1 MVLAVFDKTD
11 RLVKSHHK
19 RVNNFFKLMCKFA
32 LTIPFILIYLF
43 SYDLFNI
50 GDRQWINSVNATS
63 HLTSKM
69 ACFADRSL
77 CSDVKPPLTKNNT
90 LNSYNPKISCQKTNT
105 ILREKI
111 EKLEMELKRLKQN
124 IN

>member
-1 MVLAVFDKTD
+1 MFDKTD
-11 RLVKSHHK
+11 RLVKSYHK

-43 SYDLFNI
+43 SYDFFNI
-50 GDRQWINSVNATS
+50 ADRQWINSVNATS

-90 LNSYNPKISCQKTNT
+90 LNSYKSKISCQKTNT

-111 EKLEMELKRLKQN
+111 EKLETTSTIHKHMGV
-124 IN
+124 